1 MEIKSTERIEAR
13 QKEILAACAKLYD
26 RKAFRD
32 ITLKEI
38 SEATSMTRSSI
49 YNYFQTKEEIF
60 LALLAEEYDE
70 WSAAL
75 RALAEGAPA
84 GGRDALADNIAQT
97 LAPRS
102 RMLKLLSLDLSALE
116 RNSRLDCLISF
127 KRSYKGTLDA
137 LDVALRAF
145 VPQMDAAARE
155 GFLYAFGPFLYGV
168 YPYTNVDAQQRE
180 AMERAGISYHYYTIA
195 ELTRQAVVR
204 LLGTF

>member
-1 MEIKSTERIEAR
+1 MEIKSQERVEAR
-13 QKEILAACAKLYD
+13 QQEILAACAALYD

-70 WSAAL
+70 WAAAI
-75 RALAEGAPA
+75 RALAEGDTS
-84 GGRDALADNIAQT
+84 GGREALASGIAQT
-97 LAPRS
+97 LAPRN

-116 RNSRLDCLISF
+116 RNSRLDCLVSF
-127 KRSYKGTLDA
+127 KKSYKDTLDA
-137 LDVALRAF
+137 LDDALRAF
-145 VPQMDAAARE
+145 VPQMDADARQ
-155 GFLYAFGPFLYGV
+155 GFLYAFGPFLYGI

-180 AMERAGISYHYYTIA
+180 AMERAGLSYHYYTIA
-195 ELTRQAVVR
+195 ELTRQAVSR
-204 LLGTF
+204 MLGTL